1 MNAPRSLRR
10 RIFRAIFFLTL
21 CAVLYLALMP
31 NAGHARFKIVPEPM
45 YRWLEATW
53 HDDFGNIVAFGFL
66 ALVTFLIGQPDA
78 GSENSGIVAA
88 FHRWFADR
96 NARLACLLA
105 AVVTIEILQ
114 IWIPGRTSSLR
125 DVCSGWSGIFAA
137 RLLAEILDA
146 RVKSAPSAE
155 LAKE

>member
-1 MNAPRSLRR
+1 MNAPLSLRR
-10 RIFRAIFFLTL
+10 RIFRTIFFLTL

-31 NAGHARFKIVPEPM
+31 NSGRARFKIVPEPM

-66 ALVTFLIGQPDA
+66 AFVTFLIGKPA
-78 GSENSGIVAA
+78 AASENAGIVAA

-96 NARLACLLA
+96 NVRLACLLA
-105 AVVTIEILQ
+105 GVVTIEILQ

-137 RLLAEILDA
+137 WLLAELLDV
-146 RVKSAPSAE
+146 RVKNGPSAE